1 MTQMN
6 HYFYDHQGEIVDQ
19 ILATDL
25 QVHKGDFIMF
35 TGEQPAIYQI
45 QGVLH
50 IKSESKQP
58 ACHNWVVNRMT
69 KLFTNMSTIDT
80 TAPRQPLPLKS
91 VQGYQQK

>member
-1 MTQMN
+1 MYN
-6 HYFYDHQGEIVDQ
+6 HYFYGYQGEIVDQ

-25 QVHKGDFIMF
+25 QIHKGDFIMF
-35 TGEQPAIYQI
+35 TGDHPAIYQI

-69 KLFTNMSTIDT
+69 KLVVNMSSIDT
-80 TAPRQPLPLKS
+80 TSVRPSLPLKS
-91 VQGYQQK
+91 VQGYTQK

>member
-1 MTQMN
+1 MN

-35 TGEQPAIYQI
+35 TGDQPAIYQI

-50 IKSESKQP
+50 IQGEIQQ
-58 ACHNWVVNRMT
+58 ADTYNWVVNRLT
-69 KLFTNMSTIDT
+69 KLVVNMSHIDT
-80 TAPRQPLPLKS
+80 TAPRAPLPLKS
-91 VQGYQQK
+91 IQGYQQK